1 MGNEPIQAMFVLLFP
16 AGVPGGF
23 AGFTGH
29 VEGVDALP
37 EEDVRARLDQL
48 HDIEGALLGTE
59 YLSSRR
65 ITRWPFGRVML
76 PMHEDATQ
84 EVGAGPQ
91 HADLFLVTHTAGVG
105 VWEAWTSLPEE
116 PLVARRF
123 VSWLRSGQG
132 TGPAAVLRERIA
144 SATRQFLSDLGTD
157 EAFAFT
163 ILRRPDD
170 EPPFDALVAEHA
182 DDLIRLLY
190 LDQSDIAFKRR
201 TTKEE
206 LDRDFC
212 LRENGISLLS
222 ARAALDLRLGE
233 GLMTDPASG
242 TVLAPRSALPLLISI
257 ELLLIERAVLRQ
269 FHRRLVGTGI
279 PKSLSRL
286 VELKAEVLDGLAE
299 YRGTVAES
307 NRFSSEVTAYGEQV
321 LGLDVLY
328 RTLIERLD
336 ALTFEITTRYQ
347 QSTNVLQ
354 FSLTVVLGS
363 FQASGVAAVIAA
375 IHYAHEPLFVLAW
388 AGGAWLAAASAI
400 AVLLRR
406 RLH

>member
-1 MGNEPIQAMFVLLFP
+1 MGGDSIQAMFVLFFP
-16 AGVPGGF
+16 ARVPQAF

-29 VEGVDALP
+29 VDGVDALP
-37 EEDVRARLDQL
+37 ADHVQARTEQL
-48 HDIEGALLGTE
+48 HDVEVALLGTE
-59 YLSSRR
+59 YLKSRR
-65 ITRWPFGRVML
+65 ITRWPLGRAVL
-76 PMHEDATQ
+76 PMHEAPAQ
-84 EVGAGPQ
+84 EAGTGPH

-105 VWEAWTSLPEE
+105 VWEAWISLPDE
-116 PLVARRF
+116 PLDARRF

-132 TGPAAVLRERIA
+132 AGPAAVLRERIA

-163 ILRRPDD
+163 ILRRPGD

-190 LDQSDIAFKRR
+190 LDQSDLAFKRR
-201 TTKEE
+201 TIEEE

-222 ARAALDLRLGE
+222 ARAALDLRIGE
-233 GLMTDPASG
+233 GLVTDPVSG
-242 TVLAPRSALPLLISI
+242 TVLAPRSALPLLISV
-257 ELLLIERAVLRQ
+257 ELLLIERAVLRL
-269 FHRRLVGTGI
+269 FHRRLVGTGV
-279 PKSLSRL
+279 PESLSRL

-307 NRFSSEVTAYGEQV
+307 NRFSYEVTAYGEQV

-328 RTLIERLD
+328 RTLVERLD
-336 ALTFEITTRYQ
+336 ALTFEITTGYQ

-363 FQASGVAAVIAA
+363 FQASSVAAVIAA
-375 IHYAHEPLFVLAW
+375 VHYVHEPLLVLAW
-388 AGGAWLAAASAI
+388 AGGVGLAAASAI
-400 AVLLRR
+400 AAILRR

>member
-1 MGNEPIQAMFVLLFP
+1 M
-16 AGVPGGF
+16 
-23 AGFTGH
+23 H
-29 VEGVDALP
+29 
-37 EEDVRARLDQL
+37 
-48 HDIEGALLGTE
+48 EGA
-59 YLSSRR
+59 
-65 ITRWPFGRVML
+65 
-76 PMHEDATQ
+76 AQ
-84 EVGAGPQ
+84 EVGAGPH

-105 VWEAWTSLPEE
+105 VWEAWTSLPDE
-116 PLVARRF
+116 PLDARRF
-123 VSWLRSGQG
+123 VSWLRSDQDA
-132 TGPAAVLRERIA
+132 GPAAVLRERIA
-144 SATRQFLSDLGTD
+144 SATRYFRSDLGAD
-157 EAFAFT
+157 EAFAFA

-201 TTKEE
+201 TTEEE

-222 ARAALDLRLGE
+222 ARAALDLRIGE
-233 GLMTDPASG
+233 GLVTDPAGG
-242 TVLAPRSALPLLISI
+242 TALAPRSALPLLISI

-336 ALTFEITTRYQ
+336 VLTFEITTGYQ

-375 IHYAHEPLFVLAW
+375 VHYVHEPLFVLAW
-388 AGGAWLAAASAI
+388 AGGAWLAATSAI